1 MLPKYHND
9 LIPKY
14 MRTRMIDDMR
24 IRALRRKSVCRICKI
39 PFSKALYFV
48 YNTCSKCIEKTS
60 HHSTDVIED
69 TICPT
74 CGGYCAKNGEFYYCH
89 EEHCKQLPFK
99 NKVRWHRTIDLKTGK
114 SKKVKIYEGRHF

>member
-9 LIPKY
+9 LIPKC
-14 MRTRMIDDMR
+14 MRTRMIDD
-24 IRALRRKSVCRICKI
+24 I
-39 PFSKALYFV
+39 
-48 YNTCSKCIEKTS
+48 KTQE
-60 HHSTDVIED
+60 IKD

-99 NKVRWHRTIDLKTGK
+99 NKIRWCRTIDLKTGK